1 MPGPPVQEDTLAE
14 RTLEQPAKRWARNY
28 ETIYILRPN
37 VDSDEVA
44 KVAKRVR
51 DVMDRMGGKLTKVD
65 VWGKR
70 RLAYHIGN
78 YTRGIFVYL
87 GYSAHG
93 DLIAELE
100 RNLRLLDP
108 IIRYQTIVVE
118 DGIELDEVEIDAS
131 EVEWADIEL
140 GDDDDDEPTTAERLG
155 MEDRSAKEEKAEAKG
170 DDAEGDSDE
179 EKAEAKDDSDEE
191 KAEAKDDSDE
201 EKAEAKDDSDE
212 EKAEAKSDDAEGDD
226 AKEEEPKK
234 AEAKSEE
241 EE

>member
-1 MPGPPVQEDTLAE
+1 MAE
-14 RTLEQPAKRWARNY
+14 RTLEQPAKQWARNY

-37 VDSDEVA
+37 VDSDDVA
-44 KVAKRVR
+44 KVATRVR

-70 RLAYHIGN
+70 RLAYNIGN
-78 YTRGIFVYL
+78 FTRGIFVYL

-108 IIRYQTIVVE
+108 VIRYQTIVVE
-118 DGIELDEVEIDAS
+118 DHVDLDAVEVDAS

-155 MEDRSAKEEKAEAKG
+155 MAERTEAKA
-170 DDAEGDSDE
+170 DSDESDSSESDSSESDSSEGDSDE
-179 EKAEAKDDSDEE
+179 SDSSEGDSDESDSKDE
-191 KAEAKDDSDE
+191 SDDDDS
-201 EKAEAKDDSDE
+201 
-212 EKAEAKSDDAEGDD
+212 
-226 AKEEEPKK
+226 
-234 AEAKSEE
+234 KSEE

>member
-1 MPGPPVQEDTLAE
+1 MAE

-37 VDSDEVA
+37 VDSDDVA

-51 DVMDRMGGKLTKVD
+51 DVMDRNGGKLTKVD

-108 IIRYQTIVVE
+108 VIRYQTIVFDE
-118 DGIELDEVEIDAS
+118 RIDLDEVEIDAS

-170 DDAEGDSDE
+170 DSDE

-191 KAEAKDDSDE
+191 EAEAKS
-201 EKAEAKDDSDE
+201 DSDE

-226 AKEEEPKK
+226 AKEDESAKGDAKK
-234 AEAKSEE
+234 EE
-241 EE
+241 E

>member
-1 MPGPPVQEDTLAE
+1 MAE
-14 RTLEQPAKRWARNY
+14 RTLEQPAKKWARNY

-37 VDSDEVA
+37 VDSDDVA
-44 KVAKRVR
+44 KVATRVK

-70 RLAYHIGN
+70 RLAYNIGN
-78 YTRGIFVYL
+78 FTRGIFVYL

-108 IIRYQTIVVE
+108 VMRYQTIVVE
-118 DGIELDEVEIDAS
+118 ERIDLEEVQIDAS

-155 MEDRSAKEEKAEAKG
+155 MEERKV
-170 DDAEGDSDE
+170 
-179 EKAEAKDDSDEE
+179 
-191 KAEAKDDSDE
+191 
-201 EKAEAKDDSDE
+201 
-212 EKAEAKSDDAEGDD
+212 EAKSDDSDESSDDD
-226 AKEEEPKK
+226 ADDSSSDDDSDDDDSDDDDSKN
-234 AEAKSEE
+234 EE

>member
-1 MPGPPVQEDTLAE
+1 MAE

-37 VDSDEVA
+37 VDKDEVA
-44 KVAKRVR
+44 KVAKRVT
-51 DVMDRMGGKLTKVD
+51 DVMEREGGKLTKVD

-108 IIRYQTIVVE
+108 VIRYQTIVMDERVDLDDVE
-118 DGIELDEVEIDAS
+118 VDAS

-155 MEDRSAKEEKAEAKG
+155 MEDRSAKEEKAEAK
-170 DDAEGDSDE
+170 DDSDE
-179 EKAEAKDDSDEE
+179 SDDSDEE
-191 KAEAKDDSDE
+191 KAEAKDDSGD
-201 EKAEAKDDSDE
+201 

-226 AKEEEPKK
+226 AKEEEPEK
-234 AEAKSEE
+234 ADAKSEE

>member
-1 MPGPPVQEDTLAE
+1 MLPGPSVQEDTLAE
-14 RTLEQPAKRWARNY
+14 RTLEQPAKKWARNY

-37 VDSDEVA
+37 VDTDDVA
-44 KVAKRVR
+44 KVASRVK

-70 RLAYHIGN
+70 RLAYNIGN
-78 YTRGIFVYL
+78 FTRGIFVYL

-108 IIRYQTIVVE
+108 VMRYQTIVLEERV
-118 DGIELDEVEIDAS
+118 DLDAVEIDAS

-155 MEDRSAKEEKAEAKG
+155 MAEREEKV
-170 DDAEGDSDE
+170 
-179 EKAEAKDDSDEE
+179 
-191 KAEAKDDSDE
+191 
-201 EKAEAKDDSDE
+201 
-212 EKAEAKSDDAEGDD
+212 EAKSDDDSDD
-226 AKEEEPKK
+226 DSEDSDDSDDDSDDDDSADDDSDDDDSNDDDDSKN
-234 AEAKSEE
+234 EE